1 MEVQVASVFVE
12 KTRLL
17 EWMETDAAG
26 HQHYTS
32 AFRWVEECESA
43 LYRKLGLPVTLFG
56 QIPRVKVQMEYKRR
70 IFFGE
75 EILTR
80 LEVLRVGNSSL
91 EFGFTAH
98 VAGELAAVGN
108 YIIVHSP
115 VIGEGAQ
122 PWPDAW
128 RALFLGK

>member
-1 MEVQVASVFVE
+1 MAAVFVE
-12 KTRLL
+12 RVRLL

-43 LYRKLGLPVTLFG
+43 LYRKLDLPTSLFG
-56 QIPRVKVQMEYKRR
+56 KIPRVKVQMEYKRR

-80 LEVLRVGNSSL
+80 LEVIRVGNSSL
-91 EFGFTAH
+91 ELGFTAH
-98 VAGELAAVGN
+98 VAGELAAVGH
-108 YIIVHSP
+108 YVIVHAP
-115 VIGEGAQ
+115 EIGKGAKR
-122 PWPDAW
+122 WPDAW
-128 RALFLGK
+128 RAAFLGE

>member
-1 MEVQVASVFVE
+1 MAIVFVE
-12 KTRLL
+12 KIRLL

-26 HQHYTS
+26 HQHYTA

-43 LYRKLGLPVTLFG
+43 LYRKLNLPTSLFG

-98 VAGELAAVGN
+98 VAEELAAFGN
-108 YIIVHSP
+108 YVIVHSP
-115 VIGEGAQ
+115 EIGKGAQ
-122 PWPDAW
+122 RWPDAW
-128 RALFLGK
+128 RAAFLGE

>member
-1 MEVQVASVFVE
+1 MSAVFVE
-12 KTRLL
+12 KIRLL

-43 LYRKLGLPVTLFG
+43 LYRKLNLPATLFG
-56 QIPRVKVQMEYKRR
+56 EIPRVKVQMEYKRR

-75 EILTR
+75 EIVTR

-98 VAGELAAVGN
+98 VGGELAAVGN
-108 YIIVHSP
+108 YVIVYAP
-115 VIGEGAQ
+115 EIGEGSK
-122 PWPDAW
+122 PWPDNW
-128 RALFLGK
+128 RVAFLGE

>member
-1 MEVQVASVFVE
+1 MAGAFVE
-12 KTRLL
+12 KIRFL

-43 LYRKLGLPVTLFG
+43 LYRKLGLPTSLFG

-75 EILTR
+75 EVVTR
-80 LEVLRVGNSSL
+80 LEVNRVGTSSL
-91 EFGFTAH
+91 ELSFTAH
-98 VAGELAAVGN
+98 VGSELAAIGTYV
-108 YIIVHSP
+108 IVHSP
-115 VIGEGAQ
+115 IIGEGSK
-122 PWPDAW
+122 PWPEEW
-128 RALFLGK
+128 RVAFLATT

>member
-1 MEVQVASVFVE
+1 MAGAFVE
-12 KTRLL
+12 KVRFL

-43 LYRKLGLPVTLFG
+43 LYRKLGLPASLFG

-75 EILTR
+75 EIVTR
-80 LEVLRVGNSSL
+80 LEVSRVGTSSL
-91 EFGFTAH
+91 ELSFTAH
-98 VAGELAAVGN
+98 VAGELAAQGTYV
-108 YIIVHSP
+108 IVHSP
-115 VIGEGAQ
+115 IIGEGSK
-122 PWPDAW
+122 PWPQEW
-128 RALFLGK
+128 RLAFLSTS

>member
-1 MEVQVASVFVE
+1 MANVFVE
-12 KTRLL
+12 KIRLL

-43 LYRKLGLPVTLFG
+43 LYRKLGLPNALFG

-98 VAGELAAVGN
+98 VDGELAAVGN
-108 YIIVHSP
+108 YVIVHSP
-115 VIGEGAQ
+115 VIGKGAQ

>member
-1 MEVQVASVFVE
+1 MAEVFVE
-12 KTRLL
+12 KVRLL

-32 AFRWVEECESA
+32 VFRWVEECESA
-43 LYRKLGLPVTLFG
+43 LYRKLNLPTSLFG
-56 QIPRVKVQMEYKRR
+56 LIPRVKIQMEYKRR

-75 EILTR
+75 EITTR

-108 YIIVHSP
+108 YVIVHAP
-115 VIGEGAQ
+115 EVGEGSK
-122 PWPDAW
+122 PWPEAW
-128 RALFLGK
+128 RSAFLGE

>member
-1 MEVQVASVFVE
+1 MAAVFVE
-12 KTRLL
+12 KIRLL

-43 LYRKLGLPVTLFG
+43 LYRKLDLPSTLFG

-98 VAGELAAVGN
+98 VAGELEAVGN
-108 YIIVHSP
+108 YVIVHSP
-115 VIGEGAQ
+115 EIGKGAQ
-122 PWPDAW
+122 RWPDAW
-128 RALFLGK
+128 RSAFLGE

>member
-1 MEVQVASVFVE
+1 MPHAFVE
-12 KTRLL
+12 TVRLL

-43 LYRKLGLPVTLFG
+43 LYRKLGLPTSLFG

-75 EILTR
+75 EVKTR
-80 LEVLRVGNSSL
+80 LEVTRAGTSSL
-91 EFGFTAH
+91 ELAFSAH
-98 VAGELAAVGN
+98 VAGELAAVGT
-108 YIIVHSP
+108 YVIVHSP
-115 VIGEGAQ
+115 IIGEGSK
-122 PWPDAW
+122 PWPEEWKKA
-128 RALFLGK
+128 FLGE

>member
-1 MEVQVASVFVE
+1 MAAVFVE
-12 KTRLL
+12 KIRLL

-43 LYRKLGLPVTLFG
+43 LYRKLDLPTSLFG

-98 VAGELAAVGN
+98 VVGELAAVGN
-108 YIIVHSP
+108 YVIVHSP
-115 VIGEGAQ
+115 EIGKGAQ
-122 PWPDAW
+122 RWPDAW
-128 RALFLGK
+128 RAAFLGE

>member
-1 MEVQVASVFVE
+1 MASVFVE

-80 LEVLRVGNSSL
+80 LEVIRVGNSSL
-91 EFGFTAH
+91 EFSFTAH

>member
-1 MEVQVASVFVE
+1 MAGAFVE
-12 KTRLL
+12 KIRFL

-43 LYRKLGLPVTLFG
+43 LYRKLGLPTSLFG

-75 EILTR
+75 EVVTR
-80 LEVLRVGNSSL
+80 LEVSRVGTSSL
-91 EFGFTAH
+91 ELSFTAH
-98 VAGELAAVGN
+98 VAGELAAMGTYV
-108 YIIVHSP
+108 IVHSP
-115 VIGEGAQ
+115 IVGEGSK
-122 PWPDAW
+122 PWPEEWKTA
-128 RALFLGK
+128 FLSPN

>member
-1 MEVQVASVFVE
+1 MSAVFVE
-12 KTRLL
+12 KVRLL

-43 LYRKLGLPVTLFG
+43 LYRKLNLPATLFG
-56 QIPRVKVQMEYKRR
+56 EIPRVKVQMEYKRR

-75 EILTR
+75 EIVTR

-98 VAGELAAVGN
+98 VGGELAAVGN
-108 YIIVHSP
+108 YVIVYAP
-115 VIGEGAQ
+115 EIGEGSK
-122 PWPDAW
+122 PWPDNW
-128 RALFLGK
+128 RVAFLGE